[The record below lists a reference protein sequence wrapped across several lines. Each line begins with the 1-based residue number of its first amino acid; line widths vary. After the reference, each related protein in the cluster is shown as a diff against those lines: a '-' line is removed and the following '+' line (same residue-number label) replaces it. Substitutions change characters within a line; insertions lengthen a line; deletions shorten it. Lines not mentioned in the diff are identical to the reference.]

1 MDFNL
6 TALEYV
12 VETAKYG
19 SISKA
24 AQNLFI
30 SQPHLSNQI
39 KALESQLGV
48 TLFIRS
54 ARGIHLTREGKIFV
68 DDAQSILADIKSLQ
82 DKLQVNPMY
91 AVRSNLSVTR
101 SHQVMRCITQF
112 INENIHKQ
120 AFTLRVKET
129 SPFQVVEDVYNRDAE
144 LGVLHFFEAQK
155 DYFFNRIQSYG
166 LIYHNHFQREFLTL
180 MSRNSPLSKE
190 PAIYSNMLRD
200 CLLVMYGD
208 YEILTASYEDIAK
221 NSGIE
226 LTKRRIYVYDRASA
240 MEILQNCPDSYM
252 WITGI
257 HNDTLQQYGLEVR
270 RCKNAK
276 IMSLG
281 GSIYSSQEPLSW
293 STNALFQKMLKIDWT
308 ENIT

>member
-101 SHQVMRCITQF
+101 SHRVLRGITQF
-112 INENIHKQ
+112 
-120 AFTLRVKET
+120 
-129 SPFQVVEDVYNRDAE
+129 
-144 LGVLHFFEAQK
+144 
-155 DYFFNRIQSYG
+155 
-166 LIYHNHFQREFLTL
+166 
-180 MSRNSPLSKE
+180 
-190 PAIYSNMLRD
+190 
-200 CLLVMYGD
+200 
-208 YEILTASYEDIAK
+208 
-221 NSGIE
+221 
-226 LTKRRIYVYDRASA
+226 
-240 MEILQNCPDSYM
+240 
-252 WITGI
+252 
-257 HNDTLQQYGLEVR
+257 
-270 RCKNAK
+270 
-276 IMSLG
+276 
-281 GSIYSSQEPLSW
+281 
-293 STNALFQKMLKIDWT
+293 
-308 ENIT
+308 